1 MPLPRKLTQKRE
13 LVVTRLR
20 GGGKLVV
27 RVNDGCGRTIYYWG
41 DYDRKITW
49 ICRRLLRPGDCF
61 LDFGANFG
69 EVGMFAAKFVG
80 PTGEVHIV
88 EPQPELARFIKFS
101 AELNGFSHVHVH
113 EVGLSTEDGEL
124 QLNVPTG
131 NSGAA
136 SFDPQLASE
145 FGKNHGQIVNSLS
158 VKVRNARAFLEEL
171 QLPPIRILKLDVEGY
186 EEHVLKSATDFL
198 QKNRP
203 DAVLFESL
211 DRGMSFFERGEVKIL
226 ASLGYIFFQIR
237 LRGLFRVQLKELQR
251 NSAVENG
258 HDFVALSS
266 HFTDQEIRKLFP
278 VIVRERQK

>member
-1 MPLPRKLTQKRE
+1 MATYYMLWQVESSAYPRSIIHYFCKLIRGCIKFTIRCCFLFRGGERLARMPLPRKLTLKRE
-13 LVVTRLR
+13 LAVTRLR

-27 RVNDGCGRTIYYWG
+27 RLNDGCGRTIYYWG

-113 EVGLSTEDGEL
+113 EIGLSTEDGEF

-145 FGKNHGQIVNSLS
+145 FAK
-158 VKVRNARAFLEEL
+158 
-171 QLPPIRILKLDVEGY
+171 
-186 EEHVLKSATDFL
+186 KSW
-198 QKNRP
+198 P
-203 DAVLFESL
+203 D
-211 DRGMSFFERGEVKIL
+211 
-226 ASLGYIFFQIR
+226 
-237 LRGLFRVQLKELQR
+237 
-251 NSAVENG
+251 
-258 HDFVALSS
+258 
-266 HFTDQEIRKLFP
+266 RKFD
-278 VIVRERQK
+278 